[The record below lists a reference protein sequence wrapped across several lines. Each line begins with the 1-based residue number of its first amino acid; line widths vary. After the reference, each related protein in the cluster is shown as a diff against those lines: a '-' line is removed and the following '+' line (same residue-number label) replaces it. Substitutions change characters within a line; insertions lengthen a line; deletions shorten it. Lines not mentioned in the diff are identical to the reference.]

1 MMILRLAAIAWLF
14 TTTGALAEALK
25 VATVSRTP
33 FSFVENDTDT
43 GFSVDLWNALA
54 AEIGAETEFVRTE
67 SFGDMLTLVQNG
79 QVDAAIANISIT
91 ASREEVLDFSQPMF
105 ASGLQIM
112 VPRDSGQASLFNAIW
127 SRDLLLAVLLAVGL
141 LFGGGLLM
149 WRFERH
155 AQPYFQGTAREA
167 AFPAFWWAL
176 NLVVN
181 GGFEERMPRTPA
193 GRVFGVMLV
202 FASLFL
208 VSVFVAKI
216 TAVMTV
222 DAIRSNIE
230 GVSDL
235 YGKRVAT
242 IQNSTADSFL
252 TNNSFAP
259 IRYNDLQSLI
269 DAFET
274 GAADAVVFDAPILA
288 YYTHA
293 QSNGAAELAGN
304 VFLPEN
310 YGIAFPSNSALTEE
324 IDRALLRLR
333 ENGTYDNL
341 YSRWFGANFR

>member
-1 MMILRLAAIAWLF
+1 MKFMRLAA
-14 TTTGALAEALK
+14 ALVLLMSSSVVAETLR

-33 FSFVENDTDT
+33 FSFVQNETDA

-54 AEIGAETEFVRTE
+54 QEIGAETEFVRTDT
-67 SFGDMLTLVQNG
+67 FGEMLDLVATG

-91 ASREEVLDFSQPMF
+91 AAREETMDFSQPMF
-105 ASGLQIM
+105 AAGLQIM
-112 VPRDSGQASLFNAIW
+112 VPRADGQASLFNALW
-127 SRDLLLAVLLAVGL
+127 SRDLLIAVLLAAGL

-181 GGFEERMPRTPA
+181 GGFEERMPRTIA
-193 GRVFGVMLV
+193 GRIFGTTLV

-208 VSVFVAKI
+208 VSIFVAKI

-222 DAIRSNIE
+222 DAIRSNVE

-242 IQNSTADSFL
+242 IENSTADSFL
-252 TNNSFAP
+252 TNNGFAP
-259 IRYNDLQSLI
+259 IRYASLDEMILSFEQGQS
-269 DAFET
+269 E
-274 GAADAVVFDAPILA
+274 AVVFDAPILA

-293 QSNGAAELAGN
+293 QSNGKAELAGS

-324 IDRALLRLR
+324 VDRALLRLR
-333 ENGTYDNL
+333 ENGTYDTL
-341 YSRWFGANFR
+341 YRNWFGATIR